1 MEAVRNYFEIQAK
14 GSSIRTEL
22 LAGFAT
28 FLTMAY
34 IAVVNP
40 SILSQAKMD
49 FGAVFVAT
57 ILAAAVGTLIMGLWA
72 NWPVALAPGM
82 GLNSPLTKSALDTSG
97 LV

>member
-57 ILAAAVGTLIMGLWA
+57 ILAAAVGTDHGAVGQMAGRDGA
-72 NWPVALAPGM
+72 GDGA
-82 GLNSPLTKSALDTSG
+82 
-97 LV
+97 